1 MSNRHIA
8 RSIAMQA
15 LYEWDF
21 RGKPTAVLPAIVD
34 HDIDEFGTGLKDKE
48 FSKEIVDGVITHLD
62 EIDKVITTY
71 APAWPINQ
79 ITVIDRSILR
89 IGIYELKFCKNMPPK
104 VAINEAIELAKSFG
118 GPSSGKFINGVLGS
132 IFKDMTGHEI
142 STVATLKNEP
152 PAPITK
158 P

>member
-21 RGKPTAVLPAIVD
+21 RGQPTAILPAIIE
-34 HDIDEFGTGLKDKE
+34 HDLDEFGTGLKDKE
-48 FSKEIVDGVITHLD
+48 FSKEIVDGVISHLA
-62 EIDKVITTY
+62 EIDAVISKY
-71 APAWPINQ
+71 APAWPIDQ

-89 IGIYELKFCKNMPPK
+89 IGIYELKFVKDIPPK

-118 GPSSGKFINGVLGS
+118 GPSSGKFVNGVLGS
-132 IFKDMTGHEI
+132 IFKDITI
-142 STVATLKNEP
+142 TEP
-152 PAPITK
+152 TN
-158 P
+158 